1 MPKETEAGRMVE
13 EGDALIRQGNRPA
26 AVDRYTEALRLD
38 PAHAG
43 ALYRLG
49 IIHEED
55 GEPDLAVIC
64 YDGILAEN
72 PDDPEAW
79 TRRAHAL
86 LAAEDVDGAAASAR
100 HAVEV
105 GTSCA
110 PAWYL
115 LGVVEKRRMN
125 LHSALEAFHRASELE
140 PDNPDCW
147 FMAGA
152 TLDMMFRHDDAVVAY
167 RQALEITPHHL
178 EAHKAMAYA
187 FILLERY
194 EDAVEEC
201 DRILE
206 LCPDY
211 APAVYIR
218 GIALRGRDAVEYDGR
233 CVQR

>member
-1 MPKETEAGRMVE
+1 MPKETEAERMVE
-13 EGDALIRQGNRPA
+13 EGDAFIRQGNRPA
-26 AVDRYTEALRLD
+26 ASARYREALGLD

-72 PDDPEAW
+72 PDDPEVW
-79 TRRAHAL
+79 IRRAHAL
-86 LAAEDVDGAAASAR
+86 IAAEDVDGAVESAR

-105 GTSCA
+105 GKRYA

-115 LGVVEKRRMN
+115 LGVAEKMRMN
-125 LHSALEAFHRASELE
+125 LHSALEAFHRAAELE
-140 PDNPDCW
+140 PANPDCW
-147 FMAGA
+147 FMAGV
-152 TLDMMFRHDDAVVAY
+152 TLDMMFRHEDAVAAY
-167 RQALEITPHHL
+167 RRALEIAPYHL
-178 EAHKAMAYA
+178 EARKAMAYA
-187 FILLERY
+187 LILLGRFE
-194 EDAVEEC
+194 EAVEEC

-218 GIALRGRDAVEYDGR
+218 GIALRGREAVEYGGR
-233 CVQR
+233 CV